1 MAPVQVPVQ
10 RSFDDLGTPLH
21 DVTFVVLDL
30 ETTGGSP
37 NGGDAITEVG
47 AAKYRGGECLG
58 TLATL
63 VNPGRPIPPSITY
76 LTGITEA
83 MVLPA
88 PQIDEVLPAFLE
100 FAGDAVLVGHN
111 IRFDMSFLQAAMRA
125 TGRPRLANRVIDT
138 CALARRLVSDEVPNC
153 KLSTLAAHFRTNHRP
168 THRALD
174 DTLATA
180 ELLHSLLE
188 RAGSLGVTALD
199 DLIDLPS
206 VKGHPQLSKLR
217 LTAGLPRAPGVYI
230 FRDRGGRALYVG
242 KAVDLRRRVRSYFT
256 GDTRRKVAQLL
267 RETQAIDHIVC
278 AHELEASVLEVRLIH
293 SLTPRFNRQ
302 AKVWRR
308 YAYLKLT
315 LDERFP
321 RLSVV
326 KSVRP
331 DRGLY
336 IGPLPSAGAAQLV
349 AEAIES
355 AVPIRRCRNPVRRLV
370 TRPAPC
376 TPAQLGVST
385 CPCAGAIS
393 EGDYAQ
399 LVAQVVSGLTVDP
412 ARLLDP
418 LTTRMAAL
426 SEARRFEEA
435 AAVRDRADALARA
448 LSRQRRLDALCG
460 AGRVVVE
467 VADGGG
473 ATIEGGRLLDAW
485 SGPQPSVRIW
495 AAGSGADPD
504 RSPLARDAAD
514 EAVCIAAWLDREAPR
529 LRLVSCDGELAS
541 TLPRLPRFVPSP
553 TRSPGARGR

>member
-1 MAPVQVPVQ
+1 MLAVQ
-10 RSFDDLGTPLH
+10 RSFDDLGTPLC

-30 ETTGGSP
+30 ETTGGSA
-37 NGGDAITEVG
+37 NGGDMITEVG

-58 TLATL
+58 TFATL
-63 VNPGRPIPPSITY
+63 VNPDREIPPSITY

-88 PQIDEVLPAFLE
+88 PRIEEVLPAFLE

-111 IRFDMSFLQAAMRA
+111 VRFDMSFLQAAMQR
-125 TGRPRLANRVIDT
+125 THRPRITNRVIDT

-153 KLSTLAAHFRTNHRP
+153 KLSTLARHFRTSHTP

-230 FRDRGGRALYVG
+230 FRDRTGRPLYVG
-242 KAVDLRRRVRSYFT
+242 KAIDLRRRVRSYFT
-256 GDTRRKVAQLL
+256 GDTRRKVGQLL

-293 SLTPRFNRQ
+293 SMLPRFNRQ
-302 AKVWRR
+302 SKVWRK

-326 KSVRP
+326 RAVKA
-331 DRGLY
+331 DGGLY
-336 IGPLPSAGAAQLV
+336 LGPLPSSNAAQLV

-355 AVPIRRCRNPVRRLV
+355 AVPIRRCRRPVRKLV
-370 TRPAPC
+370 LRPAPC
-376 TPAQLGVST
+376 TPAQLGVAT

-393 EGDYAQ
+393 ETEYGR
-399 LVAQVVSGLTVDP
+399 LVDDVVVGLTVDP
-412 ARLLDP
+412 ARLLEP
-418 LTTRMAAL
+418 LVARMRLL
-426 SEARRFEEA
+426 SEAHRFEEA
-435 AAVRDRADALARA
+435 GSVRDRLDALTRA
-448 LSRQRRLDALCG
+448 LSRQRRLDALCA
-460 AGRVVVE
+460 AGRVTVE
-467 VADGGG
+467 VLDGGG
-473 ATIEGGRLLDAW
+473 ATIENGRLLDAW
-485 SGPQPSVRIW
+485 SEPQASGRIRVPSAPENPPRT
-495 AAGSGADPD
+495 
-504 RSPLARDAAD
+504 PLACDAAD
-514 EAVCIAAWLDREAPR
+514 EVACIAAWLDREAPR
-529 LRLVSCDGELAS
+529 LRLISCGGELTS
-541 TLPRLPRFVPSP
+541 TVPRVPRFSP
-553 TRSPGARGR
+553 AEKPERGRRER

>member
-1 MAPVQVPVQ
+1 MLAVQ
-10 RSFDDLGTPLH
+10 RSFDDLGTPLQ

-37 NGGDAITEVG
+37 KGGDAITEVG
-47 AAKYRGGECLG
+47 AAKYRGGKCLG

-63 VNPGRPIPPSITY
+63 VNPGRDIPPAITY
-76 LTGITEA
+76 LTGITET

-88 PQIDEVLPAFLE
+88 PPIAEVLPAFLE

-111 IRFDMSFLQAAMRA
+111 VRFDMSFLQAAMAA
-125 TGRPRLANRVIDT
+125 TGRPRLTNRVIDT

-153 KLSTLAAHFRTNHRP
+153 KLATLAAHFRTTHKP

-188 RAGSLGVTALD
+188 RAGTMGVTALD

-230 FRDRGGRALYVG
+230 FRDAGGRALYVG
-242 KAVDLRRRVRSYFT
+242 KAIDLRRRVRSYFT
-256 GDTRRKVAQLL
+256 GDTRRKVSQLL
-267 RETQAIDHIVC
+267 RECQAIDHIVC
-278 AHELEASVLEVRLIH
+278 AHELEASVLEIRLIH

-302 AKVWRR
+302 SKVWRR

-315 LDERFP
+315 LGERFP

-326 KSVRP
+326 KAVRP
-331 DRGLY
+331 DNGLY

-355 AVPIRRCRNPVRRLV
+355 VVPIRRCRNPVRRLV
-370 TRPAPC
+370 TRAAPC
-376 TPAQLGVST
+376 TPAQLGVAT
-385 CPCAGAIS
+385 CPCAGAIT
-393 EGDYAQ
+393 EADYAL
-399 LVAQVVSGLTVDP
+399 LVQAVVAGLTVNP
-412 ARLLDP
+412 GRLLDP
-418 LTTRMAAL
+418 LAARMRAL
-426 SEARRFEEA
+426 ASDGRFEEA
-435 AAVRDRADALARA
+435 ASVRDRADALARA
-448 LSRQRRLDALCG
+448 LSRQRRLNALSS
-460 AGRVVVE
+460 AGRVTVE
-467 VADGGG
+467 LDGGG
-473 ATIEGGRLLDAW
+473 ATIEFGRLSDAW
-485 SGPQPSVRIW
+485 TGPQPSVRLFP
-495 AAGSGADPD
+495 SHERTDPD
-504 RSPLARDAAD
+504 RSPMDRDAAD
-514 EAVCIAAWLDREAPR
+514 EAVCIAAWLEREAPR

-541 TLPRLPRFVPSP
+541 SLPRLPRFVPSA
-553 TRSPGARGR
+553 TREPGVRER